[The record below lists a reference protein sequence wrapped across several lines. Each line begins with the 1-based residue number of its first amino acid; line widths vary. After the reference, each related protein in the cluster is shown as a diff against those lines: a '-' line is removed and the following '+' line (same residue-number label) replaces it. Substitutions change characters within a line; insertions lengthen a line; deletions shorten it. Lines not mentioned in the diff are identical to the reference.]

1 MYQSHNIL
9 IFFGWCKTIPCT
21 KYIKVTGLKHPRGP
35 CGDTCCPFDPRIL
48 RPRCHRDVV
57 FFVGTTLQEMPG
69 HFPIQRRSH
78 QTEHEKRNKH
88 TNMKTNTQNTHTH
101 HTNIPDLSA
110 RTFLDLSG
118 SFKPYWKILGPN
130 RIEHRVVFS
139 IHLPWKPKFYMKV
152 LFGIHVTNVNLTGRP
167 NKYLSSHNHGSVKNN
182 LPLQAVMKRCPMFRK
197 SQGLQEEKRLPP

>member
-1 MYQSHNIL
+1 MIHVAHSTPESSAPVATGTSFFLSVQL
-9 IFFGWCKTIPCT
+9 CRRCQVIFRYKEE
-21 KYIKVTGLKHPRGP
+21 VTRL
-35 CGDTCCPFDPRIL
+35 
-48 RPRCHRDVV
+48 
-57 FFVGTTLQEMPG
+57 
-69 HFPIQRRSH
+69 
-78 QTEHEKRNKH
+78 
-88 TNMKTNTQNTHTH
+88 NMKKETNIQTWKQTPKTHTHTH

>member
-1 MYQSHNIL
+1 MLPIRPQNPPPPL
-9 IFFGWCKTIPCT
+9 PQGRRFFCRYNFAGDARSFSDT
-21 KYIKVTGLKHPRGP
+21 KKKSPDWTWKKKQTYKHENKHP
-35 CGDTCCPFDPRIL
+35 
-48 RPRCHRDVV
+48 
-57 FFVGTTLQEMPG
+57 
-69 HFPIQRRSH
+69 
-78 QTEHEKRNKH
+78 KH
-88 TNMKTNTQNTHTH
+88 THTH